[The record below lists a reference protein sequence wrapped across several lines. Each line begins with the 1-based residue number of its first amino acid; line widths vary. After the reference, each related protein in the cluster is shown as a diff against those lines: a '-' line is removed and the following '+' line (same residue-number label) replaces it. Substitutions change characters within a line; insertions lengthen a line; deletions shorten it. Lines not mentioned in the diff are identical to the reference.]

1 MYDDECTRESWHR
14 ASPFESLLRL
24 DHDELQAFNDLPLL
38 PDRVTER
45 LCRLVLL
52 GIPPAVVERDL
63 LAFGAAL
70 DELQARIGAAFA
82 PVQGSVYAGVQ
93 SEGLIADL
101 GRLGL
106 SGAGQSS
113 GGPTLYA
120 FGFLSEPERDLVA
133 SRFRDRYGL
142 HPAAITWTKAANQG
156 AVLACADEGELDNLV

>member
-1 MYDDECTRESWHR
+1 MTTNVREGPGIGPARSSLSF
-14 ASPFESLLRL
+14 ASTMTSSR
-24 DHDELQAFNDLPLL
+24 PLTISPP

-52 GIPPAVVERDL
+52 GILPAVVERDL

-82 PVQGSVYAGVQ
+82 AVRGSVYASAR
-93 SEGLIADL
+93 SEGIIAEL

-106 SGAGQSS
+106 SGGGQSS
-113 GGPTLYA
+113 WGPTLYA
-120 FGFLSEPERDLVA
+120 FGFLSEHERDLMA
-133 SRFRDRYGL
+133 SRLHERCGL

-156 AVLACADEGELDNLV
+156 AVTTLRYSS